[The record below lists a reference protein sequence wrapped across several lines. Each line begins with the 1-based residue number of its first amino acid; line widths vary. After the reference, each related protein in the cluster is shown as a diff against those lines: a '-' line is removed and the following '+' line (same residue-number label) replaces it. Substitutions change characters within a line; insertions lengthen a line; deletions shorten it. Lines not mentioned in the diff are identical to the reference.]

1 VPEIE
6 EKLRATEVF
15 EADVPAYFPART
27 GFCTTWSQW
36 EQNNKGEMML
46 GVA

>member
-1 VPEIE
+1 LKKKYE
-6 EKLRATEVF
+6 LHEVF

-27 GFCTTWSQW
+27 GFSTTWSPRGQ
-36 EQNNKGEMML
+36 ENEGEMML